1 MYIRS
6 LLPGHWVVEEVLVGV
21 LNAVLPRVVIAVV
34 LLLLVG
40 ALLAALRERPQGNP
54 DLLLGPLKELVAV
67 AVHNV

>member
-1 MYIRS
+1 M
-6 LLPGHWVVEEVLVGV
+6 GV